1 MGNTTDKPRIQS
13 FRDLQVWQKSME
25 LTVAIYRI
33 TQTFPREEAFGLTSQ
48 MRRSAISIPSNIAE
62 GQGRLNMRE
71 FRQFLGIAR
80 GSNCELQTQLE
91 IARRL
96 ELGNSQLLNDAES
109 LSHEIG
115 KMIFTIN
122 RKAEDMS
129 SERWPAVHYPLSTV
143 HCSLSTVHWSK
154 K

>member
-1 MGNTTDKPRIQS
+1 VGSAMTSSRVQS

-25 LTVAIYRI
+25 LTVVVYRI
-33 TQTFPREEAFGLTSQ
+33 TQSFPREEAFGLTSQ
-48 MRRSAISIPSNIAE
+48 LRRSAVSIPSNIAE
-62 GQGRLNMRE
+62 GQGRLNTRE

-96 ELGNSQLLNDAES
+96 GLGNLQLLNDAES

-115 KMIFTIN
+115 KMIFAILGKLKT
-122 RKAEDMS
+122 
-129 SERWPAVHYPLSTV
+129 
-143 HCSLSTVHWSK
+143 
-154 K
+154 